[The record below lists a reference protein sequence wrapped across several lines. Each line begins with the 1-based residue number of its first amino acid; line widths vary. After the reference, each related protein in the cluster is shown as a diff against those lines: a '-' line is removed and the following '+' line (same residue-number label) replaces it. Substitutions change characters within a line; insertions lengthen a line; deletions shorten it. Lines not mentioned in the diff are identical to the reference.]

1 MLLETSK
8 NFKDFELLDS
18 GLGYRLERWG
28 GAILQRP
35 DPQIIWQCSLPNEE
49 WEKASAVF
57 ETPSGTEKGRWEIK
71 KPLPDP
77 WIINFHHPHPASSAG
92 QALASPVTPR
102 LSLGVTLSKAE
113 RVKGEETAP
122 VKFLLKL
129 SPFKHTG
136 LFAEQ
141 AAQWEWMINRISN
154 FESGVSNGNK
164 IQNSKFKILNL
175 FAYTGGATMVL
186 AKAGCQ
192 VTHVDASKP
201 AITWANENYK
211 LNFAPVGNGLD
222 RSILDGSR
230 PVPTQTNVRW
240 ILDDAVKF
248 VKREVKRGVKYQG
261 IIMDPPAFG
270 HSPTGKTWKFN
281 EDLPGLLADCVE
293 LLSDDAKFLIINGYA
308 TNSSALAL
316 NNLLEDASKNLDG
329 QIEFGELCLKQ
340 KSDRL
345 ISTGI
350 FARWAN

>member
-1 MLLETSK
+1 MLLETFH
-8 NFKDFELLDS
+8 NFNDFELLDS

-28 GAILQRP
+28 GGLPRTGASATGTGVILQRP
-35 DPQIIWQCSLPNEE
+35 DPQIIWQPSLPNEE

-57 ETPSGTEKGRWEIK
+57 DSPSGSDKGRWEIK
-71 KPLPDP
+71 KTLPDP
-77 WIINFHHPHPASSAG
+77 WVIKFG
-92 QALASPVTPR
+92 D
-102 LSLGVTLSKAE
+102 
-113 RVKGEETAP
+113 

-141 AAQWEWMINRISN
+141 AAQWEWMVNRILN
-154 FESGVSNGNK
+154 FESGIPNGNK
-164 IQNSKFKILNL
+164 TQNSKFKILNL

-201 AITWANENYK
+201 AITWANENHK
-211 LNFAPVGNGLD
+211 LNNLPD
-222 RSILDGSR
+222 DS
-230 PVPTQTNVRW
+230 VRW

-248 VKREVKRGVKYQG
+248 VKRELKRGVKYDG

-281 EDLPGLLADCVE
+281 DDLPGLLADCVE
-293 LLSDDAKFLIINGYA
+293 LLSDEAKFLIINGYA

-316 NNLLEDASKNLDG
+316 NNLLEDAIKSRPGK
-329 QIEFGELCLKQ
+329 IEFGELCLKQ
-340 KSDRL
+340 KNLRM

-350 FARWAN
+350 FARWNKE